1 MMKLVAAVAAAV
13 VLGVAIMF
21 MPILAYTQL
30 FATTRVIQGTSQEA
44 NCTVENQDTYC
55 LGQPDGE
62 EGRGLKNATLE
73 VLDEA
78 AQVYGVI
85 DVGPTPFPSSLLH
98 VVPVVATGLAAAIA
112 ASLYVRRKARLA

>member
-1 MMKLVAAVAAAV
+1 MKLVAAVAAAV
-13 VLGVAIMF
+13 VLGVVIMF
-21 MPILAYTQL
+21 MPIMAYTQL
-30 FATTRVIQGTSQEA
+30 FVTTRAIYGTSQEA
-44 NCTVENQDTYC
+44 NCTVENQDAFC
-55 LGQPDGE
+55 IAQPDGE
-62 EGRGLKNATLE
+62 EGRGLKSATLE

-98 VVPVVATGLAAAIA
+98 VVQVVATGLAAAIA